1 MVVYNLGQQ
10 DILVRDTSVRINDG
24 KYHVVRFIRTGVNSS
39 LQVDDNQ
46 VTRSIGRYSG
56 QVKLV
61 KETRTLIVSQNIVM
75 LDFLVPITYLISF
88 NTALQIPFSQSG
100 TKILEFLY
108 LLEVYTILESM
119 LCFF

>member
-61 KETRTLIVSQNIVM
+61 KETRTLIVSQNFVM
-75 LDFLVPITYLISF
+75 LDFPVPTTYLISF
-88 NTALQIPFSQSG
+88 NTALQITLSQCK
-100 TKILEFLY
+100 TFLVKY
-108 LLEVYTILESM
+108 QDV
-119 LCFF
+119 